1 MIVTANQ
8 ELITRLSVFMGVL
21 MLMLLW
27 EKRTP
32 RRPCSQISWRRRVN
46 NLILL
51 TIDTLLIRLFMPLAA
66 VSMAA
71 IAVIHDWGL
80 FNLLDLNPWLAGI
93 ISFLILDVLIYFQ
106 HRLFHKY
113 SLLWRLHRV
122 HHSDTE
128 FDLTTGIRFHPV
140 EIFISMCIKILAVM
154 LIGAPVLSVIVF
166 EIVLSATSL
175 FNHGNVRIPDSIDHH
190 LRWLLVTPD
199 MHRVHHSAINKET
212 NSNFGFNIPWWD
224 RLFGTYRDQ
233 PKLGHE
239 KLKVGLNEFRD
250 ERFVNVLWLLKQPLL
265 NSAEFADNRDTKDT
279 ENEII

>member
-93 ISFLILDVLIYFQ
+93 ISFLILDVLIYF
-106 HRLFHKY
+106 
-113 SLLWRLHRV
+113 
-122 HHSDTE
+122 
-128 FDLTTGIRFHPV
+128 
-140 EIFISMCIKILAVM
+140 
-154 LIGAPVLSVIVF
+154 
-166 EIVLSATSL
+166 
-175 FNHGNVRIPDSIDHH
+175 
-190 LRWLLVTPD
+190 
-199 MHRVHHSAINKET
+199 
-212 NSNFGFNIPWWD
+212 
-224 RLFGTYRDQ
+224 
-233 PKLGHE
+233 
-239 KLKVGLNEFRD
+239 
-250 ERFVNVLWLLKQPLL
+250 
-265 NSAEFADNRDTKDT
+265 
-279 ENEII
+279 